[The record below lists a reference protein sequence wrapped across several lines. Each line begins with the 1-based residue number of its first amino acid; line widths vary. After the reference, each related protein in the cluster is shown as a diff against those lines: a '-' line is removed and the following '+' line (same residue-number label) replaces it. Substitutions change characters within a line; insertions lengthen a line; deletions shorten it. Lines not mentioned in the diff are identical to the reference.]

1 MPWQPVL
8 FLTKINCYITVLY
21 WHFFCL
27 ILILKQK
34 SNLSKSKQTVN
45 FVKKIQ
51 EWYTPPRT
59 RRFCWYEFIL
69 APESKNLRFWH
80 EINFQNVYF
89 LKKSQTKERCALHE
103 IMRKN
108 STFYQYFKLKTKVIL
123 SSAVSNSW
131 KTENATHF
139 KVSLVFCF
147 RGHFQLW
154 CQKVK
159 AFGEPKV
166 IAQVFLVEQDTIE
179 FSFSIFVFLVYREV
193 MSSNTSRLNVAFF
206 QKVRFVF

>member
-51 EWYTPPRT
+51 EWYTSPRT

-80 EINFQNVYF
+80 EINFQNVFF
-89 LKKSQTKERCALHE
+89 LKNHKQKKDVHCMKLWEKILHS
-103 IMRKN
+103 INTSN
-108 STFYQYFKLKTKVIL
+108 SKTKVIL

-166 IAQVFLVEQDTIE
+166 ITQVQFLVEQDNWIFFLNFCLFSLPWSHE
-179 FSFSIFVFLVYREV
+179 F
-193 MSSNTSRLNVAFF
+193 
-206 QKVRFVF
+206 

>member
-1 MPWQPVL
+1 ML

-51 EWYTPPRT
+51 EWYTSPRT

-89 LKKSQTKERCALHE
+89 LKNHKQKRDVHCMKLWEKILHS
-103 IMRKN
+103 MNTSN
-108 STFYQYFKLKTKVIL
+108 SKTKVIL

-166 IAQVFLVEQDTIE
+166 ITQLNFLFQ
-179 FSFSIFVFLVYREV
+179 FLSF
-193 MSSNTSRLNVAFF
+193 
-206 QKVRFVF
+206 

>member
-1 MPWQPVL
+1 
-8 FLTKINCYITVLY
+8 
-21 WHFFCL
+21 
-27 ILILKQK
+27 
-34 SNLSKSKQTVN
+34 
-45 FVKKIQ
+45 
-51 EWYTPPRT
+51 
-59 RRFCWYEFIL
+59 
-69 APESKNLRFWH
+69 
-80 EINFQNVYF
+80 
-89 LKKSQTKERCALHE
+89 
-103 IMRKN
+103 MRKN

>member
-69 APESKNLRFWH
+69 APESKNLRFCH

-89 LKKSQTKERCALHE
+89 LKNHKQKSTEWNYEKNFYILSILQT
-103 IMRKN
+103 
-108 STFYQYFKLKTKVIL
+108 QKLRFIL

-166 IAQVFLVEQDTIE
+166 ITQLNFLFQ
-179 FSFSIFVFLVYREV
+179 FLSF
-193 MSSNTSRLNVAFF
+193 
-206 QKVRFVF
+206 